1 MCNINKKVKAIHREL
16 DQYLEEVILADCE
29 KISDLYFE
37 MYKPKMNRVSE
48 IIEEIYRIPKRMT
61 TEEYDVYFYEYA
73 NIITEV
79 QASNRTPMINEIVNQ
94 VFNESSKPTLDYMIE
109 FLVRE
114 LVRIGVDRNRTS
126 IEIQKANYRY
136 LQNAKRFHQIKID
149 EIEEEFM
156 AVMMFGQMS
165 LLEFGRKY
173 VDGFYDEEE
182 EIEVEVIDYEE
193 SNQYIKMTSF
203 NQVTDWLE
211 SQGYREVRVVGSHH
225 IFKCGSHSV
234 PVPLHKGKDFNKFL
248 GYQIQREI
256 KERSGM

>member
-16 DQYLEEVILADCE
+16 DQYLEEVILTDCE

-61 TEEYDVYFYEYA
+61 TDEYDVYFYEYV

-136 LQNAKRFHQIKID
+136 LQNVKRFHQIKID

-173 VDGFYDEEE
+173 VDGFYDDEE
-182 EIEVEVIDYEE
+182 EIKVEVIDYEE
-193 SNQYIKMTSF
+193 SNQYIKITQLDDMIDF
-203 NQVTDWLE
+203 VE
-211 SQGYREVRVVGSHH
+211 SHGFKKVRQ
-225 IFKCGSHSV
+225 CGSHATYKNDKGNIVVV
-234 PVPLHKGKDFNKFL
+234 PIHSNNRINKGL
-248 GYQIQREI
+248 AYQIQ
-256 KERSGM
+256 KEVYQVC